1 MRLVRCPFISSFIA
15 TSSGTERVSAPNL
28 QKAVGALAVPLRP
41 SGTLINMDGRERST
55 SACCYLIW
63 PRQAFDGA

>member
-28 QKAVGALAVPLRP
+28 QKALGVGSSVEAFRY
-41 SGTLINMDGRERST
+41 LINMDGRERST